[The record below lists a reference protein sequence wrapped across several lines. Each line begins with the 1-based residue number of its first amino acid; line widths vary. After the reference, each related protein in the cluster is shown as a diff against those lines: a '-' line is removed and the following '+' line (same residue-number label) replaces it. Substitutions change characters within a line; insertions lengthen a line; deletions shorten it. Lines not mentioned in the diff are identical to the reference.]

1 MRDFSNSNQWV
12 SLEGNK
18 YIINVDRIMNSYE
31 KTLGYILPL
40 DLSNIDII
48 KSMRNRLDSRGFELL
63 DLTSPEFREDNLF
76 IVGDL
81 R

>member
-1 MRDFSNSNQWV
+1 V

-31 KTLGYILPL
+31 KTLGYILLL
-40 DLSNIDII
+40 DLSNIEII
-48 KSMRNRLDSRGFELL
+48 KSMRSRLDSRGFELL
-63 DLTSPEFREDNLF
+63 DLTGPEFREENLF